1 MGSMTT
7 QLGKPTF
14 DVAYEDWRPRLYR
27 ALVLA
32 TGDRDLAL
40 EAVDDAFSRE
50 RRAIGRTGGSPP
62 AEALGAAR
70 RRLTRKRRD
79 YSGFRLPDD
88 QPGPETAAVVDAVRT
103 LELDARLALI
113 ASRYLGWDDD
123 TVGRAL
129 GMLPSEAA
137 QRV

>member
-40 EAVDDAFSRE
+40 EAVDDAFSRSGGPSAG
-50 RRAIGRTGGSPP
+50 RAGRHRPRPS
-62 AEALGAAR
+62 
-70 RRLTRKRRD
+70 
-79 YSGFRLPDD
+79 
-88 QPGPETAAVVDAVRT
+88 
-103 LELDARLALI
+103 ARLVA
-113 ASRYLGWDDD
+113 G
-123 TVGRAL
+123 
-129 GMLPSEAA
+129 
-137 QRV
+137 